1 MSRRHRTQLS
11 RLSCQVPATPRC
23 FSPQKNWT
31 VNGGVDK
38 IISALEPVKES
49 YPTLSTADMV
59 VLAGQVA
66 LEDAGYVTIDFL
78 GDRTD
83 ANNGNGT
90 ECSFLNETWTE
101 ASEKEYKAEGKGVYL
116 METDLALL
124 ATPELKEVVQLFAS
138 EDAFKHVLNST

>member
-1 MSRRHRTQLS
+1 MSRRHRTRLSRLSCQAPAPRLRTQLS

-38 IISALEPVKES
+38 IISALEHVKES
-49 YPTLSTADMV
+49 YPTLSKADLV
-59 VLAGQVA
+59 VLAGQVV
-66 LEDAGYVTIDFL
+66 LEDAGYATIDFL

-90 ECSFLNETWTE
+90 KQKALGYSGSYSNASLTLSNE
-101 ASEKEYKAEGKGVYL
+101 
-116 METDLALL
+116 
-124 ATPELKEVVQLFAS
+124 
-138 EDAFKHVLNST
+138 